1 MLQTCA
7 LYLIRKV
14 ITATGSGQ
22 TWTHYRNPCPENY
35 LIPPSVSN
43 KQLRNVL
50 ELSGV
55 VLTWQAGQHLAV
67 VSRWLAQARRMR
79 NREREVGRETRT
91 EGVRSAKQT
100 KDLLGPNGEDHGGP
114 HGTWRL
120 RLSTL
125 QRGLFCAGK
134 YTVHSH

>member
-22 TWTHYRNPCPENY
+22 TWTHYRNLCPENY

-79 NREREVGRETRT
+79 NRERGVGRETRT

-100 KDLLGPNGEDHGGP
+100 KDPLGPNGEDHGGP